1 MEDVTFRNARSADV
15 PRLVELLRHGALDE
29 HKEDH
34 AELSG
39 YRSALAEIQATD
51 GSDVLVAEVDGE
63 IVAMCQLIVFRHFQR
78 RGGRCAE
85 VESMHVHPDF
95 RGNGIGA
102 QLLDAAVDVA
112 RRSGCYRIQLTS
124 NVQRTDAHR
133 FYERH
138 GFAPSHLGFK
148 RLLELPDQPS

>member
-1 MEDVTFRNARSADV
+1 M
-15 PRLVELLRHGALDE
+15 
-29 HKEDH
+29 
-34 AELSG
+34 SG
-39 YRSALAEIQATD
+39 YQSALAEIQATD
-51 GSDVLVAEVDGE
+51 GSDVLVAQVDGQ
-63 IVAMCQLIVFRHFQR
+63 IAGMCQLMVFRHFQR

-95 RGNGIGA
+95 RGKGIGA
-102 QLLDAAVDVA
+102 QLLDAAVDA
-112 RRSGCYRIQLTS
+112 AWRSGCYRIQLTS

-133 FYERH
+133 FYERR

>member
-78 RGGRCAE
+78 RG
-85 VESMHVHPDF
+85 
-95 RGNGIGA
+95 
-102 QLLDAAVDVA
+102 AAV
-112 RRSGCYRIQLTS
+112 RRWSPCTCTQISVGTAS
-124 NVQRTDAHR
+124 AHNSWM
-133 FYERH
+133 
-138 GFAPSHLGFK
+138 P
-148 RLLELPDQPS
+148 QWM